1 MINVSGTPVRWAA
14 ARLGFP
20 SGTGELINQ
29 PTRRRL
35 VLSLVGSVLLSAL
48 DMLGVLATLPLL
60 QFVADSSRDEGAL
73 GFVSDVLGEPSD
85 QLLVGALAAFVVV
98 CFVGKG
104 VFSLVFR
111 RWQWRFM
118 AHQEVEISV
127 MMLRHYLAGPY
138 TWQLA
143 KNTGHKV
150 WTVNTAVSMGY
161 SGGLGAALGAVTE
174 ILTISFILLSLAV
187 YAPVATLCAIFY
199 FAVGA
204 FLIQRF
210 LRPRILDSSRLNREA
225 SQWTSESSLQ
235 ALTSGKEIKLRDA
248 ADLFANDYHL
258 ARRQAA
264 NAYSRAGFLAE
275 VPKYVLEIM
284 FVLGLGLLAM
294 AAAAQ
299 GSGTETLVLI
309 GIFAAAGSR
318 LLPSTARLL
327 SAVNAM
333 RFAREPLE
341 HLIRERRQLDHAR
354 NKEISRVVTDEV
366 PAGSVVLTDV
376 KFAYPSR
383 PDHLVLN
390 GVDVTIPV
398 GQSIALVGSSGAGKS
413 TLVDLLLGLLEPTSG
428 TITAGEIPIHDNMP
442 AWQRQL
448 AVVPQDVVLFD
459 DTLRANIAFEMP
471 LDDRRLA
478 EVVERAQLTDLIRTL
493 PQGLESRVGERGGNL
508 SGGQR
513 QRIGVARALYRQPNL
528 LVLDEATSA
537 LDNET
542 ERRLT
547 ETMKSLRGEITVVIV
562 AHRLSTVRHCD
573 RILFMSDGLVASQ
586 GTFDEVIES
595 NAEFAHLVQLGNLR
609 GPE

>member
-1 MINVSGTPVRWAA
+1 MRWAA

-35 VLSLVGSVLLSAL
+35 VLSLTGSVLLSAL

-60 QFVADSSRDEGAL
+60 QFVAGNPRDEGAL
-73 GFVSDVLGEPSD
+73 GFVSDTLGQPSD
-85 QLLVGALAAFVVV
+85 QALVSALAAFVVV

-104 VFSLVFR
+104 VFSLAFR

-118 AHQEVEISV
+118 AHQEVGVSV

-138 TWQLA
+138 IWHLA

-150 WTVNTAVSMGY
+150 WTVNTAVSIGY

-174 ILTISFILLSLAV
+174 ILTISFILLSLAA
-187 YAPVATLCAIFY
+187 YAPLATLFAIIY
-199 FAVGA
+199 FAFGA

-210 LRPRILDSSRLNREA
+210 LRPRILESSKLNRDA

-235 ALTSGKEIKLRDA
+235 ALTSGKEIKLRHA
-248 ADLFANDYHL
+248 ADLFSNDYHL

-264 NAYSRAGFLAE
+264 DAYSRAGFLAE

-294 AAAAQ
+294 AAASQ
-299 GSGTETLVLI
+299 GSGAETLVLI

-318 LLPSTARLL
+318 LLPSTVRLL
-327 SAVNAM
+327 AAVNAI

-341 HLIRERRQLDHAR
+341 HLIRERRQMDRAR
-354 NKEISRVVTDEV
+354 NQEVDRVVTDEV
-366 PAGSVVLTDV
+366 PAGDVVLTDV
-376 KFAYPSR
+376 RFAYPSR
-383 PDHLVLN
+383 PEHHVLD
-390 GVDVTIPV
+390 GVSVTIPV
-398 GQSIALVGSSGAGKS
+398 GQSVALVGSSGAGKS
-413 TLVDLLLGLLEPTSG
+413 TLVDLLLGLLEPTTG
-428 TITAGEIPIHDNMP
+428 TIKAGSVDIHDNMP
-442 AWQRQL
+442 GWQAQL

-459 DTLRANIAFEMP
+459 DTLRANVAFEMP
-471 LDDRRLA
+471 PDDQRLA
-478 EVVERAQLTDLIRTL
+478 EVIERAQLSDLVRDL
-493 PQGLESRVGERGGNL
+493 PGGLDSRVGERGGNL

-547 ETMKSLRGEITVVIV
+547 ETMKSLQGEITVVIV

-573 RILFMSDGLVASQ
+573 RVLFMSQGKVASQ
-586 GTFDEVIES
+586 GTFDEVMNTNE
-595 NAEFAHLVQLGNLR
+595 EFAHLVELGDLR
-609 GPE
+609 GGQ